1 MKRFKPGPSGHLSPR
16 LPTTVFSRAGESG
29 LIFAV
34 RPRKGLCG
42 LTRPLKASRGD
53 LTMLY
58 DFPESDW
65 KESRPVPSALELRE
79 GAGFPGLCR
88 GPLWRWGS
96 WAPGP

>member
-65 KESRPVPSALELRE
+65 KESRPVPSALELQE